1 MPFLAPRMR
10 PPVCFET
17 GMDIAQ
23 ERHVERGPSLSAF
36 GNNVKTV
43 FLLGGLTGLLVAVGA
58 ALGQQFIVPALVLGI
73 IMNFGAWFFSD
84 KIAIA
89 SMQGHEVD
97 SQTGGDL
104 YRMVDELRRRAGLPM
119 PRVFICPHEAP
130 NAFATGRSPSHAA
143 VAVTQGALGLLN
155 KDELE
160 GVLAHEL
167 AHVKNRDTL
176 TSTIAA
182 TVSGVLATVAQWS
195 LYFGGSRR
203 EGSNPLVMILT
214 ILLGAL
220 GAALIKAA
228 ISRSREFVA
237 DADGAAIAG
246 SPRGL
251 ASALT
256 KLDAY
261 SRRIPLVQP
270 NPAMNNLFI
279 IEPMMGSSLVRMF
292 ATHPPTEERI
302 AALLGRR

>member
-1 MPFLAPRMR
+1 MS
-10 PPVCFET
+10 
-17 GMDIAQ
+17 G
-23 ERHVERGPSLSAF
+23 F

-58 ALGQQFIVPALVLGI
+58 AIGNQFIIPALVIGI
-73 IMNFGAWFFSD
+73 LMNFGAWFFSD
-84 KIAIA
+84 KIALA
-89 SMQGHEVD
+89 SMRGQEVD

-119 PRVFICPHEAP
+119 PRVFICPHDAP

-143 VAVTQGALGLLN
+143 VAVTQGALSLLN
-155 KDELE
+155 RDELE

-176 TSTIAA
+176 TSTVAA
-182 TVSGVLATVAQWS
+182 TVSGVLATVAQWT
-195 LYFGGSRR
+195 LFWGGDRR
-203 EGSNPLVMILT
+203 EGSNPLVAIVT
-214 ILLGAL
+214 ILLAAVGAS
-220 GAALIKAA
+220 LIKMA

-237 DADGAAIAG
+237 DADGASIAG

-256 KLDAY
+256 KLEIY
-261 SRRIPLVQP
+261 SKRIPLVQP

-279 IEPMMGSSLVRMF
+279 IEPMMGSSLSRLF
-292 ATHPPTEERI
+292 ASHPPTEARI
-302 AALLGRR
+302 AALLQGHR